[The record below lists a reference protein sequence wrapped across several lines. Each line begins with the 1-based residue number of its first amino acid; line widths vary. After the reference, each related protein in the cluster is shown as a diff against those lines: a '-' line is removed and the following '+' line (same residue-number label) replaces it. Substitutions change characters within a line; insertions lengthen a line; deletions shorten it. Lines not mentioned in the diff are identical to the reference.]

1 MYTCHDQTH
10 ALTVDMIPNSN
21 TDDKTEA
28 TPPEPSADS
37 TTPSDA
43 VPAAA
48 DASDDKTESTGK
60 IVYRSTTDPTKLQR
74 CRFYEQKYPKNEDLV
89 MVRVRTVESLAAY
102 VNLIE
107 YEDADGPVGGR
118 EGMVLLSELS
128 RRRIRSIAKLIRVGR
143 DEIVQ
148 VLRVDEEKGYVD
160 LSKRKVVRDDVP
172 DFEDKFSKAKTV
184 HSILR
189 HVADTCKVVLEDL
202 YTHIAWP
209 LYRSHGH
216 AHEAFKASITDPEGV
231 FGGIYMTK
239 EIRESLYKDIRRRMA
254 AQPIKFRADIEVSC
268 FTIEGI
274 DAIKA
279 ALFAGMKSNPKQD
292 IQIRLLAPP
301 KYVLFTTMYDRQK
314 GVAVLQ
320 EAINVITKEITER
333 KGSCVVKDPPRAT
346 TQEEDSRLKEKYSEL
361 ARQNQ
366 EKAGD

>member
-1 MYTCHDQTH
+1 MADTT
-10 ALTVDMIPNSN
+10 N
-21 TDDKTEA
+21 TATEETTET
-28 TPPEPSADS
+28 TPPPPETTAGENSPSKA
-37 TTPSDA
+37 
-43 VPAAA
+43 
-48 DASDDKTESTGK
+48 
-60 IVYRSTTDPTKLQR
+60 VYRHTDEVALMQR
-74 CRFYEQKYPKNEDLV
+74 CRFYENKYPKNEDLV

-143 DEIVQ
+143 DEVVQ

-172 DFEDKFSKAKTV
+172 DFEDKFNKAKAV

-189 HVADTCKVVLEDL
+189 HVAETCKVVLEDL
-202 YTHIAWP
+202 YTNIAWP

-216 AHEAFKASITDPEGV
+216 AHEAFKASISDPDAV
-231 FGGIYMTK
+231 FGKIDMPDN
-239 EIRESLYKDIRRRMA
+239 IRESLYKDIRRRMA
-254 AQPIKFRADIEVSC
+254 AQPIKFRADIEVTC
-268 FTIEGI
+268 FTAEGI

-279 ALFAGMKSNPKQD
+279 ALFAGMKSCPKQD
-292 IQIRLLAPP
+292 IQVRLLAPP
-301 KYVLFTTMYDRQK
+301 RYVLFTTMYDRQR

-320 EAINVITKEITER
+320 NAIDVIKQEISER
-333 KGSCVVKDPPRAT
+333 QGSCSVKDPPRAT
-346 TQEEDSRLKEKYSEL
+346 TQEEDTRLREKYSEL
-361 ARQNQ
+361 ARQNA

>member
-10 ALTVDMIPNSN
+10 ALTVGMIPNSN

-48 DASDDKTESTGK
+48 DASDDKAASTDK

-320 EAINVITKEITER
+320 EAINVITKEITAR
-333 KGSCVVKDPPRAT
+333 KGSCVVRDPPRAT

>member
-1 MYTCHDQTH
+1 M
-10 ALTVDMIPNSN
+10 AE
-21 TDDKTEA
+21 TDEA
-28 TPPEPSADS
+28 TPPEP
-37 TTPSDA
+37 T
-43 VPAAA
+43 PAADGA
-48 DASDDKTESTGK
+48 DEERA
-60 IVYRSTTDPTKLQR
+60 VYRHTDEVHLMQR
-74 CRFYEQKYPKNEDLV
+74 CRFYEQKYPHNEDLV

-107 YEDADGPVGGR
+107 YEDADGPIGGR

-143 DEIVQ
+143 DEVVQ
-148 VLRVDEEKGYVD
+148 VLRVDQDKGYVD
-160 LSKRKVVRDDVP
+160 LSKRKVVLDDVP
-172 DFEDKFSKAKTV
+172 DFQDKFSKAKAV

-189 HVADTCKVVLEDL
+189 HVAETCKVVLEDL

-216 AHEAFKASITDPEGV
+216 AHEAFKASISDPDAI
-231 FGGIYMTK
+231 FGKLDMPDN
-239 EIRESLYKDIRRRMA
+239 IRESLYKDIRRRMA
-254 AQPIKFRADIEVSC
+254 AQPIKFRADVSVTC
-268 FTIEGI
+268 FTVEGI

-279 ALFAGMKSNPKQD
+279 ALFAGMKSQPNVD

-320 EAINVITKEITER
+320 TAIDIITKEIVAR
-333 KGSCVVKDPPRAT
+333 QGSCVVNDPPRAT
-346 TQEEDSRLKEKYSEL
+346 TEEEDTRLKEKYSEL
-361 ARQNQ
+361 ARQNA